1 MQNDFVDTMLNNII
15 QREGGYSHDPD
26 DPGGETHWGISKR
39 SYPSINIKNLTIEQA
54 KEIYRKDYYLAS
66 RCDQLPKNL
75 QQIFLDMTVLHGKS
89 GATKVL
95 QKAINGIVSPDILVD
110 GVMGNTTASMASR
123 VEPNRLRAYRVKD
136 LAEKVVSNPTLEKY
150 WYGWYTRATSV

>member
-1 MQNDFVDTMLNNII
+1 MDK
-15 QREGGYSHDPD
+15 D

-39 SYPSINIKNLTIEQA
+39 AYPSINIKTLTTDQA
-54 KEIYRKDYYLAS
+54 TNIYYKDYYLAS

-75 QQIFLDMTVLHGKS
+75 QEIFLDMTVLHGKS

-95 QKAINGIVSPDILVD
+95 QKAINGVVSPDIKVD
-110 GVMGNTTASMASR
+110 GVLGNITASLAPR

-136 LAEKVVSNPTLEKY
+136 LAEKVVSNPNLEKY